1 MSVVALALIGLLR
14 IALPQ
19 AGHSSIGKA
28 EVTDGVLHG
37 SITYNTADWLAAISL
52 WYGTEIQ
59 NAPKNNIE
67 VYERNYFKNF
77 FRVWADQIPVQYTTL
92 ERTEDQGQ
100 VTWSFSYQVGEAKE
114 YMIDHRAI
122 FDLYADQIHTMT
134 LHVFGKEQNFAFKV
148 ATPTYFAKKREPS
161 TFIKDPQRN

>member
-1 MSVVALALIGLLR
+1 MSVITLAFIVFMR

-19 AGHSSIGKA
+19 AGHISVGKA

-37 SITYNTADWLAAISL
+37 SVTYNYADWLAAISA
-52 WYGTEIQ
+52 WYGTEIR
-59 NAPKNNIE
+59 NAPKNNLD

-77 FRVWADQIPVQYTTL
+77 FRVWADQLPIPLTTL
-92 ERTEDQGQ
+92 ERTEDGDQ
-100 VTWSFSYQVGEAKE
+100 VTWTFSFKVGEATE

-122 FDLYADQIHTMT
+122 FDIYPDQTHTMSF
-134 LHVFGKEQNFAFKV
+134 HVFGKEHNFTFKV

-161 TFIKDPQRN
+161 SFVKDPQR